1 MILLPEFS
9 RRRRLLVLV
18 ICSSSLFIVGLDS
31 TIVNIALPSIGRDL
45 HASVAG
51 LQWTVDGYA
60 LVLASL
66 LMLSGA
72 TADRVGRRRVF
83 QIGLATFTAGS
94 ALCSLAP
101 GLGWLVTF
109 RMMQAVGG
117 SMLNPVAMS
126 IITNTF
132 TGKAERA
139 RAIGVWSATY
149 GLSISLGPVVG
160 GLLVDSI
167 GWRGTFYVNIP
178 VGLAAIA
185 LTARFVPESRAPRP
199 RRPDPAGQALIIVM
213 LGSLTYAIIE
223 GPARGWHAPVIVA
236 LFAVSAAALGAF
248 VAYEARR
255 AEPVLDPR
263 FFRSA
268 PLAGAVLTAISAT
281 AAVGGFLF
289 LATLYLQDVRGM
301 TAVRAGLHLLPMAT
315 MVALGALVS
324 SRILARRGARLPMVA
339 AGVALAAGG
348 VLLSRLTAS
357 SGLLPLAVA
366 FVVFG
371 IGGGLINAPITYT
384 AVSGMPVSQAGVASG
399 IASTS
404 RQIGQVLGIAVTG
417 SILAGS
423 LRGRPLRDGFVTASH
438 ADWLLLAAM
447 GVVIV
452 VLGLVTASRWAL
464 GTAART
470 AERFQEGTGSAGPA
484 GSGPG
489 GAGSLRLV
497 PRDLPQVVQAGDR
510 EVPLAGPDDAAP
522 PPVAQG
528 TRHRGP
534 RRAGQAG

>member
-1 MILLPEFS
+1 VIALPQLS

-51 LQWTVDGYA
+51 LQWAVDGYA

-101 GLGWLVTF
+101 GLGWLVAF

-149 GLSISLGPVVG
+149 GLSMSLGPVVG
-160 GLLVDSI
+160 GLLVDSV

-185 LTARFVPESRAPRP
+185 LTARFVPESRAARP

-301 TAVRAGLHLLPMAT
+301 SAVRAGLHLLPMAT

-357 SGLLPLAVA
+357 SGLVPLVVA
-366 FVVFG
+366 FAVFG
-371 IGGGLINAPITYT
+371 IGGGVINAPITYT
-384 AVSGMPVSQAGVASG
+384 AVSGLPVSQAGVASG

-417 SILAGS
+417 SILAAN
-423 LRGRPLRDGFVTASH
+423 LRGRPLPDGFVAASH
-438 ADWLLLAAM
+438 AGWLLLAAM

-470 AERFQEGTGSAGPA
+470 AEMSGEGARSAGSAG
-484 GSGPG
+484 SEPG
-489 GAGSLRLV
+489 GAGSLSLV
-497 PRDLPQVVQAGDR
+497 PGDPPQVVQAGDR
-510 EVPLAGPDDAAP
+510 DVPLAGPDDAAP

-528 TRHRGP
+528 PRHRGP

>member
-1 MILLPEFS
+1 VIPLPELS

-31 TIVNIALPSIGRDL
+31 TIVNIALPAIGRDL

-51 LQWTVDGYA
+51 LQWTVDAYA

-83 QIGLATFTAGS
+83 QTGLATFTVGS

-101 GLGWLVTF
+101 GLGWLIAF
-109 RMMQAVGG
+109 RMLQAMGG

-132 TGKAERA
+132 TERTERA
-139 RAIGVWSATY
+139 RAIGVWGGAY
-149 GLSISLGPVVG
+149 GLSLALGPVVG

-199 RRPDPAGQALIIVM
+199 RRPDPVGQALIIVM

-223 GPARGWHAPVIVA
+223 GPAYGWSAPLIMV
-236 LFAVSAAALGAF
+236 LFAAAAAALALF

-268 PLAGAVLTAISAT
+268 PFAGAVLTAISAT
-281 AAVGGFLF
+281 AAIGGFLF

-301 TAVRAGLHLLPMAT
+301 SAMRAGLQLLPMAG
-315 MVALGALVS
+315 MIAFGAVVS
-324 SRILARRGARLPMVA
+324 SRILARRGARLPM
-339 AGVALAAGG
+339 LAAGAG
-348 VLLSRLTAS
+348 MAAGGLLLSRLTAA
-357 SGLLPLAVA
+357 SGPVSLAVA
-366 FVVFG
+366 FAVFG
-371 IGGGLINAPITYT
+371 TGGGLVNAPITYT
-384 AVSGMPVSQAGVASG
+384 AVSGMPVAQAGVASG

-404 RQIGQVLGIAVTG
+404 RQIGQCLGIAVTG
-417 SILAGS
+417 SILAGN
-423 LRGRPLRDGFVTASH
+423 LHGRPLQAGFGPASH
-438 ADWLLLAAM
+438 ACWLVLAAM
-447 GVVIV
+447 GGVVF
-452 VLGLVTASRWAL
+452 VLGLVTTGRWAL
-464 GTAART
+464 ATAART
-470 AERFQEGTGSAGPA
+470 AATLGAGEPKPAGP
-484 GSGPG
+484 
-489 GAGSLRLV
+489 LRL
-497 PRDLPQVVQAGDR
+497 RAGD
-510 EVPLAGPDDAAP
+510 LQ
-522 PPVAQG
+522 QG
-528 TRHRGP
+528 L
-534 RRAGQAG
+534 

>member
-1 MILLPEFS
+1 VIPLPELS

-31 TIVNIALPSIGRDL
+31 TIVNIALPAIGRDL
-45 HASVAG
+45 HASVTG

-83 QIGLATFTAGS
+83 QIGLAVFTVGS

-101 GLGWLVTF
+101 GLGWLVAF
-109 RMMQAVGG
+109 RMLQAIGG

-132 TGKAERA
+132 TDKAERA
-139 RAIGVWSATY
+139 RAIGIWGGAY
-149 GLSISLGPVVG
+149 GLSMSLGPVVG

-213 LGSLTYAIIE
+213 LGSLTCAIIE
-223 GPARGWHAPVIVA
+223 GPALGWRAPLIMA
-236 LFAVSAAALGAF
+236 LFAVSAVALVAF
-248 VAYEARR
+248 VTYEARR

-268 PLAGAVLTAISAT
+268 PFAGSVLTAISAT

-301 TAVRAGLHLLPMAT
+301 SALRAGLHLLPMAT
-315 MVALGALVS
+315 MMALGAVVS
-324 SRILARRGARLPMVA
+324 SRILARRGARLPMLA
-339 AGVALAAGG
+339 AGLGLAAGG
-348 VLLSRLTAS
+348 VLLSRLTATS
-357 SGLLPLAVA
+357 TLVPLAIA

-371 IGGGLINAPITYT
+371 IGGGVVNAPITYT

-404 RQIGQVLGIAVTG
+404 RQIGQCLGIAITG
-417 SILAGS
+417 SILAAE
-423 LRGRPLRDGFVTASH
+423 LRGRSLRAGFVPASH

-447 GVVIV
+447 GGVVF
-452 VLGLVTASRWAL
+452 VLGLVTTSQWAL

-470 AERFQEGTGSAGPA
+470 AATFEGADPRAAGP
-484 GSGPG
+484 
-489 GAGSLRLV
+489 LRLL
-497 PRDLPQVVQAGDR
+497 PGDLPQGR
-510 EVPLAGPDDAAP
+510 
-522 PPVAQG
+522 
-528 TRHRGP
+528 
-534 RRAGQAG
+534 